1 MRKAAALFLAL
12 TLLGAA
18 GLACAHRAVS
28 ASAEAVELRETVL
41 AGDRSAAAGVEV
53 NFPTKCAE
61 HLYWDTTL
69 SVGAENAVIAEFRY
83 ENRAETRR
91 GQSMSYGADLK
102 VRAGFGGRGESTL
115 SEAGGLRAAV
125 LEMAERTA
133 PGAENVERVYLR
145 DYCEFMPMRADVYI
159 PNTAAEYMSANMSVG
174 FSIEDLENEL
184 LEMFRIPVP
193 EDWQVE
199 IAVLKGREGGIKSYS
214 VYPAQD
220 GAPEL
225 ECMSAVT
232 GGGLWLA
239 VQADFG
245 GDARF
250 ECAAADGLYF
260 MPFEPDGGIA
270 PLLELGKGE
279 RIERLEP
286 DETGERLLLLTSRDG
301 RLYLSVYGAQTE
313 QVRARE
319 IMSPNPEEGV
329 RKLYVGDGFIVVIT
343 GEGRFVL
350 AEPAESGEYVP
361 RLCGE
366 LHEPEDGF
374 VSSMNRIKMC
384 WDGER
389 LVMAAEV
396 YTMNNPHAAECLNG
410 FMLWIY
416 DENGLASCARYDSS
430 LCLTQDFEYIYPLDV
445 ELNGGLSL
453 RLP

>member
-18 GLACAHRAVS
+18 GLACAHCAVS

-69 SVGAENAVIAEFRY
+69 SVRAGNAVRAEFRY
-83 ENRAETRR
+83 ESCTERQH
-91 GQSMSYGADLK
+91 GQSMSCGADLK
-102 VRAGFGGRGESTL
+102 VRVEFGGQGESTL

-125 LEMAERTA
+125 LEAAERTA
-133 PGAENVERVYLR
+133 PGVENVERVYLR

-159 PNTAAEYMSANMSVG
+159 PNTAAEDMSVD

-319 IMSPNPEEGV
+319 IMSQSGGGREEAVCRG
-329 RKLYVGDGFIVVIT
+329 RLYCGHNRRGTFRAR
-343 GEGRFVL
+343 G
-350 AEPAESGEYVP
+350 ASGE
-361 RLCGE
+361 R
-366 LHEPEDGF
+366 
-374 VSSMNRIKMC
+374 RIC
-384 WDGER
+384 TAPTR
-389 LVMAAEV
+389 RAA
-396 YTMNNPHAAECLNG
+396 
-410 FMLWIY
+410 
-416 DENGLASCARYDSS
+416 
-430 LCLTQDFEYIYPLDV
+430 
-445 ELNGGLSL
+445 
-453 RLP
+453 